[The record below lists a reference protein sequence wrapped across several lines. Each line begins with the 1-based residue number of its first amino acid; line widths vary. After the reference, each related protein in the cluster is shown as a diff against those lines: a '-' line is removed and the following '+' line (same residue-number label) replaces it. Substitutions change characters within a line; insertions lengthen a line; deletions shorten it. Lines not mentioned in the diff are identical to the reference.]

1 MFLTGGIAG
10 CLKTYGTLRQLV
22 LLFPAYTDMCW
33 FKYYEPGMVGKNLKL
48 AILSLELLEFI
59 AWKQIGCYIQQ
70 FTMDACMGMN
80 RV

>member
-1 MFLTGGIAG
+1 MDA
-10 CLKTYGTLRQLV
+10 KKRMETLRQLV

-33 FKYYEPGMVGKNLKL
+33 FKYYEPGRVGKNLKL

-59 AWKQIGCYIQQ
+59 AWKQIGCYISTIQYGR
-70 FTMDACMGMN
+70 GMS